1 MEDRDETVVVA
12 DVEQVEAAPE
22 FSEEEQAAIARGDL
36 IVGDKVSAEAAD
48 AEVVT
53 TDDVPSEQ
61 TAKKGDDLIPR
72 ARFNEVNEQLK
83 AEKAGRELLEAQI
96 KELQARTAGEIKQ
109 AEAAE
114 AVVEPVQS
122 PRELLKDLRQQART
136 ALIEGDFDLAEQLD
150 DRIDDLVLQMSVEQ
164 VRSEQTKA
172 IVAAGVNEVAAAA
185 IEKYPFLN
193 TESSG
198 VDVDAVN
205 AVITRRDELEAA
217 GYPRATALQMAVDEK
232 GPKFAKI
239 NGMELPA
246 EPSADEAARVKA
258 AREKAARE
266 KAAATSVAQPA
277 MMPNKSDKS
286 SFAVDVNNLSAAQM
300 KSLPEEEKARLRGD
314 IL

>member
-1 MEDRDETVVVA
+1 MEDQDQTVVVE
-12 DVEQVEAAPE
+12 DVKPVEAAPE
-22 FSEEEQAAIARGDL
+22 FTEEEQAAIARGDL
-36 IVGDKVSAEAAD
+36 IIDVNADVAAVDGND
-48 AEVVT
+48 AAASQA
-53 TDDVPSEQ
+53 P
-61 TAKKGDDLIPR
+61 KKGDDLIPR

-83 AEKAGRELLEAQI
+83 AEKAERELLAAQI

-109 AEAAE
+109 AEAN
-114 AVVEPVQS
+114 VVEPMQS

-164 VRSEQTKA
+164 VRAEQTKA
-172 IVAAGVNEVAAAA
+172 VVANSVNEVAAAA
-185 IEKYPFLN
+185 IKKYPFLDAN
-193 TESSG
+193 SPD
-198 VDVDAVN
+198 VDVDAGI
-205 AVITRRDELEAA
+205 AVRTRWAELEEA
-217 GYPRATALQMAVDEK
+217 GYQSATALQMAVDEK
-232 GPKFAKI
+232 GPKFARI
-239 NGMELPA
+239 NGLELPT

-277 MMPNKSDKS
+277 MLPNKSDKS

-300 KSLPEEEKARLRGD
+300 KALPEEEKARLRGD